1 MSFFKRLFANH
12 KAKHMFAVNT
22 VKSLSALDD
31 HLLCDLGLS
40 RVDLYE
46 ARRARRAA
54 NFLQQRAAERAA
66 SWIR

>member
-1 MSFFKRLFANH
+1 MSFLKRL
-12 KAKHMFAVNT
+12 FAVNT

-54 NFLQQRAAERAA
+54 SFLHERAAERAA
-66 SWIR
+66 FWIH